1 MFLYLAVYKI
11 LQLLAGRRRRGEAA
25 AREQLQWGRSLSRVS
40 AFWVLAADWSVGSQ
54 QPRGA
59 SCGFQHEC
67 QQLRAGSPILFLQP
81 PISLQNQGLSTL
93 QVGFPEG
100 LSGKESTCN
109 SGDVGSVPGSGRSS
123 AEGNGNPLQYSCLEN
138 PMDRG
143 AWQDHSSW
151 GHKALDVTG

>member
-100 LSGKESTCN
+100 LRGKESTCN
-109 SGDVGSVPGSGRSS
+109 SGDAAGVTGLIPGSGRFPS
-123 AEGNGNPLQYSCLEN
+123 EGTGNPLQYSCLEKPLN
-138 PMDRG
+138 RG
-143 AWQDHSSW
+143 
-151 GHKALDVTG
+151 T